1 MDTTPFKKKNN
12 SSYSLTGTHYLNFFF
27 HRLVDVLGAKNEAVD
42 NLFACVQLIERYT
55 GQENK
60 LFFIIIIFLELGK
73 TNCFGWC
80 HKKKFSPP
88 LNSEMKHEK
97 P

>member
-1 MDTTPFKKKNN
+1 
-12 SSYSLTGTHYLNFFF
+12 
-27 HRLVDVLGAKNEAVD
+27 VDVLGAKNEAVD

-80 HKKKFSPP
+80 HKKNFSPP